1 MLIIYRHKDLYISWV
16 NLNSKVCLR
25 NDCIIHDENISF
37 TDDVDY
43 VPDTPLLRASSDYV
57 CNRFGIQLLDLCK
70 PTSVRIF
77 NGRLG
82 DDHGVCAYKYIS
94 HQDASVIDRK
104 NVILPTFVISISVN

>member
-1 MLIIYRHKDLYISWV
+1 M
-16 NLNSKVCLR
+16 
-25 NDCIIHDENISF
+25 
-37 TDDVDY
+37 
-43 VPDTPLLRASSDYV
+43 
-57 CNRFGIQLLDLCK
+57 CNRFGIKLLYVCK
-70 PTSVRIF
+70 STCLGIL